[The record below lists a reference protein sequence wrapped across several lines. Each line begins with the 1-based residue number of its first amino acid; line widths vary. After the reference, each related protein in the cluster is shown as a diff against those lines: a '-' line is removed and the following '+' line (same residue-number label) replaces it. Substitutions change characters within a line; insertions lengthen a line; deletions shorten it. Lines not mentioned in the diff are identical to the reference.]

1 MTTATDTPPEAITE
15 EATEAPEPAPAPIPE
30 RDRPRKMVFG
40 AGLTD
45 STLNRMRDCG
55 FFDVIDDVESI
66 DSADVVVASTRV
78 PPGKTIKRKDFA
90 VGSDVPVVA
99 LCHAGGEELA
109 VEMMRDG
116 FSGVVAE
123 GNEQAIYSFIDPED
137 FEETMVESFIENE
150 EANGG
155 SGGRTD
161 PVTGMANS
169 SAFESDLAEFLEAGA
184 TPVLFMLRLRN
195 LDTAR
200 QRTDPLTVNVLRRRL
215 ADAYEHSS
223 RRYGANTYALD
234 RNTFAIVDSRQVVM
248 DLREFAGTLMR
259 VTEAYA
265 PAGIPMI
272 LAVGAVRCGETLEL
286 EAILQQADQAVV
298 AASHAPTSAFVDGDE
313 AAMLLASV
321 TELQVAAR
329 LAAQADELLPYAE
342 GHSARVAELTARIG
356 ESLGLKGRDLASL
369 KLAALLHDVGQTSAA
384 EEGADP
390 DDARYNSA
398 ERAGRYALTSAG
410 PTVAEAV
417 SQQLERWDGG
427 GPEGIPA
434 DDIPLGAR
442 IIAVADS
449 VDAWM
454 HPAADATPMSATAVV
469 DKLAEE
475 SGSQFDP
482 AVAKAAASLLQ
493 G

>member
-1 MTTATDTPPEAITE
+1 MTTATETPQEAITE
-15 EATEAPEPAPAPIPE
+15 EATEAPEPAPAPAPE
-30 RDRPRKMVFG
+30 RDRPRRTVIG
-40 AGLTD
+40 VGLTD

-55 FFDVIDDVESI
+55 FFDVGDDLESI
-66 DSADVVVASTRV
+66 GSAEVVAVSTRV
-78 PPGKTIKRKDFA
+78 PPGKTIRRKDFE
-90 VGSDVPVVA
+90 VGNEVPVVA
-99 LCHAGGEELA
+99 VCHAGGEEVA
-109 VEMMRDG
+109 VAMMREG

-123 GNEQAIYSFIDPED
+123 GNEQAIYSFVDPED
-137 FEETMVESFIENE
+137 FEETMVETFIENE

-161 PVTGMANS
+161 PVTGLANS

-184 TPVLFMLRLRN
+184 TPVLFTLRLRN

-200 QRTDPLTVNVLRRRL
+200 QRTDPLTVSGLRRRL
-215 ADAYEHSS
+215 ADAYENSA

-234 RNTFAIVDSRQVVM
+234 RNTFAIVDARQVVM
-248 DLREFAGTLMR
+248 DSRGFAGSLMR

-272 LAVGAVRCGETLEL
+272 LAVGSVRCGETFSL
-286 EAILQQADQAVV
+286 EAILQQADQAVA
-298 AASHAPTSAFVDGDE
+298 AASNAPASAFVDGDD

-321 TELQVAAR
+321 TELRVAAQ
-329 LAAQADELLPYAE
+329 LAAQADEMLPYAE
-342 GHSARVAELTARIG
+342 GHSERVAELAARIA

-369 KLAALLHDVGQTSAA
+369 KLAALLHDVGRTVDPEDGA
-384 EEGADP
+384 EPP
-390 DDARYNSA
+390 DALQSSA
-398 ERAGRYALTSAG
+398 ERAGRYALPSAG
-410 PTVAEAV
+410 PSVAEAV
-417 SQQLERWDGG
+417 SHQLERWDGE
-427 GPEGIPA
+427 GPEGISA

-454 HPAADATPMSATAVV
+454 RPASEEGPMSATAVV
-469 DKLAEE
+469 DKLGEE
-475 SGSQFDP
+475 SGSRFDP